1 MSRVG
6 NKEIIIP
13 AGVEVKVEDGL
24 VTVKGAKGTLT
35 QQIDDARITVE
46 IEGVTLS
53 VKRAEETGVVKAKHG
68 LYRALIAN
76 MVTGVTTGFTKSLLV
91 KGVGYKT
98 AVAGSKLTLN
108 IGFSHPIEVIAPEGI
123 SIALPENN
131 EIAISGIDKA
141 AVGQFAASIRA
152 LKKPEPYHGYGIQY
166 KDEVVER
173 KEGKA
178 AGKK

>member
-13 AGVEVKVEDGL
+13 AGVEIKVEDSL

-35 QQIDDARITVE
+35 QVIDDARITVE
-46 IEGVTLS
+46 IEGATLK
-53 VKRAEETGVVKAKHG
+53 VKRSEETGVVKSKHG

-76 MVTGVTTGFTKSLLV
+76 MIAGVTTGYSKTLLV
-91 KGVGYKT
+91 NGVGYKT
-98 AVAGSKLTLN
+98 TVAGGKLTLN
-108 IGFSHPIEVIAPEGI
+108 IGFSHPIVVEATEGI
-123 SIALPENN
+123 EITVPQNN
-131 EIAISGIDKA
+131 EIVISGINKA

>member
-13 AGVEVKVEDGL
+13 AGVEVSVVEGL
-24 VTVKGAKGTLT
+24 VSVKGAKGTLT
-35 QQIDDARITVE
+35 QQIDDARITVS
-46 IEGVTLS
+46 IEGTVLK
-53 VKRAEETGVVKAKHG
+53 VLRAEETGVVKSKHG

-76 MVTGVTTGFTKSLLV
+76 MIIGVTTGYTKSLLV

-98 AVAGSKLTLN
+98 EVKGKELKMN
-108 IGFSHPIEVIAPEGI
+108 IGFSHPVHVTAPEGI
-123 SIALPENN
+123 SIAIPAVN
-131 EIAISGIDKA
+131 EIEISGIDKA

-152 LKKPEPYHGYGIQY
+152 IKKPEPYHGYGIQY
-166 KDEVVER
+166 KDEIVER

>member
-13 AGVEVKVEDGL
+13 AGVEVKVEGSL
-24 VTVKGAKGTLT
+24 ITVKGAKGTLT
-35 QQIDDARITVE
+35 QLIDDARITVE
-46 IEGVTLS
+46 IKGVTLK

-76 MVTGVTTGFTKSLLV
+76 MITGVSNGYVKSLLV
-91 KGVGYKT
+91 NGVGYKT
-98 AVAGSKLTLN
+98 AVAGNKLTLN
-108 IGFSHPIEVIAPEGI
+108 IGFSHPVVVEAPEGI
-123 SIALPENN
+123 KIEVPANN

-152 LKKPEPYHGYGIQY
+152 IKKPEPYHGYGIQY